1 MDFKKEIIKILS
13 EIINCDEE
21 KILLEIPP
29 ENVEADFACP
39 CFRFAK
45 ILKKAPN
52 LIAQDIKEKIDGLKI
67 DFIDGIKV
75 DGGYLNFILNKE
87 IYAQEIILNLLN
99 EREDFFRFD
108 IGKGKNIVLDYS
120 SPNIA
125 KPFHV
130 GHLRSTVIGNALYN
144 IFSCLGYNCVSINH
158 LGDWGTQFGKLIV
171 SYKKWGNK
179 KSVEENGINELMR
192 LYVKF
197 HEEAKKNSELD
208 DLAREWFVKMQ
219 NGDEEALDLWK
230 WFNDLSL
237 VEFKKIYEKLG
248 VKFDYYMGESFYNDK
263 MQAVVDEL
271 KEKKLLVKSEGA
283 MIVDLEKYKM
293 PPCLILRSDGGTLY
307 PTRDIAAAIYRK
319 KNFDFE
325 KCIYVT
331 AFDQKLHFEQWFK
344 VIDLMGYDWAKNL
357 VHVEFGLVS
366 LDSGKLSTRSGHVI
380 LMEDLLNEAVEK
392 TKKIIDEKNPDLEN
406 KNDVAEIVGIGA
418 IIFNDLY
425 NGRIKDVVFSW
436 DKILNFEGET
446 GPYVQYT
453 YVRTCSLLKKA
464 GDFDKRNL
472 DYKVLTD
479 EFSFK
484 LVKLIGLFR
493 EKILDAAEKFEP
505 YIISRHIMN
514 IAQAFNKFYNN
525 NLILDEAE
533 EIKNA
538 RLNLCLCVNLVLKFG
553 LKILGIKVS
562 DVM

>member
-13 EIINCDEE
+13 EIINCSEE

-29 ENVEADFACP
+29 ESVEADFACP
-39 CFRFAK
+39 CFRVAK

-67 DFIDGIKV
+67 DFIDAIKV
-75 DGGYLNFILNKE
+75 DGGYLNFILHKE

-99 EREDFFRFD
+99 DREDFFKFD
-108 IGKGKNIVLDYS
+108 IGQGKNIVLDYS

-197 HEEAKKNSELD
+197 HEEAKENSELD

-219 NGDEEALDLWK
+219 NGDEEALYLWK

-237 VEFKKIYEKLG
+237 VEFKKIYERLG

-271 KEKKLLVKSEGA
+271 KEKKLLVESEGA

-425 NGRIKDVVFSW
+425 NSRIKDVVFSW
-436 DKILNFEGET
+436 EKILNFEGET

-464 GDFDKRNL
+464 GDFDKKNL

-538 RLNLCLCVNLVLKFG
+538 RLNLCLCVNLALKFG